1 MTMIKRKHIS
11 FNMMDP
17 YQKELVE
24 YTKQFPNFS
33 EYVRRLIQRDYERT
47 QPATQAQAVVSA
59 QPETQPDAPS
69 VVLPLP
75 TSQPVTHEKKADP
88 VKIDKSHLDGLI

>member
-11 FNMMDP
+11 FNAMDP
-17 YQKELVE
+17 YQNELLE
-24 YTKQFPNFS
+24 YVKQFPNFS

-47 QPATQAQAVVSA
+47 QPGVQPVTQ
-59 QPETQPDAPS
+59 TQPVTPTQPKAPP
-69 VVLPLP
+69 VVL
-75 TSQPVTHEKKADP
+75 SRQVTHEKKADP